1 MTLSLFVLGVA
12 AALEGA
18 LEGAPV
24 QQQPAAQVQQTP
36 QQAAAQ
42 ADPYAAEVDAVE
54 VVAGKPRG
62 SVEGDIKPDLTLNP
76 GQIRAYG
83 AGSISELMAFLEPQ
97 LRSSRGDGQPVMLI
111 NGRRI
116 SGMQEIRDIPPEAI
130 ERFEILPEEV
140 SLTYGYRADQRVVN
154 IVLRRRFRAVTNE
167 VGLKGA
173 TEGGRTSSDLQSTL
187 FRVQGDQRWLFNGK
201 ISHDTPLFEDERD
214 INRLA
219 DGAPYDL
226 TGNVTGVNG
235 VPIADLS
242 ALAGRPV
249 YSAPVPAAA
258 GDGKPAVADFS
269 GLPATDDLTAWRSL
283 APKTT
288 AASLTGAVTRPVG
301 KSSMGTISGSFED
314 TTTLSYLGLPTV
326 RDPSQTTDPQKQTP
340 VVPTGNPFSP
350 FSQNVELYRYVD
362 DYVSMQRKV
371 DSQKGTIAA
380 AANGRWDDWRW
391 SATGSFARS
400 VSDTT
405 TGRGLDAAAFVA
417 AIAANDPAVNPFGNI
432 PSTLIARISA
442 DTAHSTSNTANGE
455 FVVVG
460 RPLHTPAGDVSTTF
474 KVGADS
480 QTQNSRTTR
489 YDYDTRKNL
498 ILDRDIS
505 RTSGNLQTNIQVP
518 ITNRANGVL
527 PLLGDLSLNFN
538 GEYEQLSDF
547 GGLTTLGGGFNWT
560 PVDPLT
566 ILVGYTDEQGAPTAS
581 QLNDP
586 YLATPNVSIYDF
598 KKSRTVLATR
608 IEGGNPDLLADS
620 RQVMKLGVTL
630 RPLPKDAKTNLQ
642 FNANY
647 TVTRIDNST
656 NSFPAITPDIENAFP
671 DRVHRDDDGNLI
683 SVDARP
689 VNYAKTEQEQ
699 VRWGFNLSR
708 PFGKPRAGVPGFQ
721 FGGGGPPPG
730 GPPGGGGPDG
740 PGGPGGGPGAGPGGG
755 GFRGGGGG
763 GFRNGPRPGQGQFQV
778 SLYHTWKLKDEI
790 TIRDGLPI
798 IDRLNGGSGAGPE
811 HEVQLQAGVFK
822 SGMGMF
828 LNGSW
833 RSGYRLNGSTS
844 DRDLFFGDQST
855 FSLNVFADPTSRPDL
870 IRAHPWLRGTRVQMQ
885 IQNLFDTKQ
894 DVHDRLGITPQA
906 YQPDYRDPVGR
917 TVRISFRKLIG
928 PPPVV
933 RGPGGAPGV
942 RPGMTPQGPPPT
954 GAPRTGV
961 PSGAQPASPAQPVT
975 PR

>member
-1 MTLSLFVLGVA
+1 MTLSLLILGMS

-18 LEGAPV
+18 PEAAPA
-24 QQQPAAQVQQTP
+24 QQEPAAQVQQTP
-36 QQAAAQ
+36 QQAAQ
-42 ADPYAAEVDAVE
+42 ADPYASEVDAVE

-62 SVEGDIKPDLTLNP
+62 SVEGDIKPEITLNP

-97 LRSSRGDGQPVMLI
+97 LRSTRGDGQPIMLI

-214 INRLA
+214 IVRTPGN
-219 DGAPYDL
+219 APYDL
-226 TGNVTGVNG
+226 TGNITGVDG
-235 VPIADLS
+235 APIADLS
-242 ALAGRPV
+242 ALAGRDV
-249 YSAPVPAAA
+249 RAAA
-258 GDGKPAVADFS
+258 VPTSAAGGRPALSDFS
-269 GLPATDDLTAWRSL
+269 TIPATDDLTAWRSL

-301 KSSMGTISGSFED
+301 KASMATISGSFED
-314 TTTLSYLGLPTV
+314 TSTLSYLGLPTV
-326 RDPSQTTDPQKQTP
+326 RDPGKIQAQDQVP
-340 VVPTGNPFSP
+340 VIPTGNPYSP
-350 FSQNVELYRYVD
+350 FSQDVELYRYAD

-371 DSQKGTIAA
+371 DSQKATISA
-380 AANGRWDDWRW
+380 AANGRLDDWRW
-391 SATGSFARS
+391 SATGGFVRS

-405 TGRGLDAAAFVA
+405 TGRGLDASAFVA
-417 AIAANDPAVNPFGNI
+417 AIAADDPAVNPFGNI
-432 PSTLIARISA
+432 PSNLIPRLSP

-455 FVVVG
+455 FVLMG
-460 RPLHTPAGDVSTTF
+460 RPVRAAAGDVSATF
-474 KVGADS
+474 KVGADT
-480 QTQNSRTTR
+480 QTQDSRTTR
-489 YDYDTRKNL
+489 YDAVEHKTL
-498 ILDRDIS
+498 IADRDIS
-505 RTSGNLQTNIQVP
+505 RTTGSLQTNISVP
-518 ITNRANGVL
+518 ITNRAKGVL

-538 GEYEQLSDF
+538 GEYNQLSDF

-560 PVDPLT
+560 PIDPLT
-566 ILVGYTDEQGAPTAS
+566 VIVGYTDEEGAPTAS

-586 YLATPNVSIYDF
+586 ILATPNVSIFDF
-598 KKSRTVLATR
+598 RNNRTVLATR
-608 IEGGNPDLLADS
+608 IEGGNPNLLSDS
-620 RQVMKLGVTL
+620 RQVMKLGVNL

-642 FNANY
+642 ISANY
-647 TVTRIDNST
+647 TVTRIDDST
-656 NSFPAITPDIENAFP
+656 NNFPAITPDIEQAFP
-671 DRVHRDDDGNLI
+671 DRIVRDADGNLV

-699 VRWGFNLSR
+699 IRWGFNLSR
-708 PFGKPRAGVPGFQ
+708 AFGKPRAGGPGFQ
-721 FGGGGPPPG
+721 FGGGGGPPPG
-730 GPPGGGGPDG
+730 GGGSGGGGPDG
-740 PGGPGGGPGAGPGGG
+740 PGAGPGGGGGGGG

-811 HEVQLQAGVFK
+811 HEVQLQVGVFK

-833 RSGYRLNGSTS
+833 RSGYRLNGDTS
-844 DRDLFFGDQST
+844 QKDLFFSDQST

-885 IQNLFDTKQ
+885 VQNLFDTKQ
-894 DVHDRLGITPQA
+894 DVHDRLGVTPQA
-906 YQPDYRDPVGR
+906 YQPDYRDPIGR

-928 PPPVV
+928 PAPPV
-933 RGPGGAPGV
+933 RTPGGAPGV
-942 RPGMTPQGPPPT
+942 RPGVTPQGPPSTSAQPT
-954 GAPRTGV
+954 P
-961 PSGAQPASPAQPVT
+961 PAQPAT